1 MVRISVNLSDT
12 LRATMAD
19 ACEKSGR
26 SLTAE
31 IEARLRHSL
40 DIPGS
45 DRLLLLRFDEGLW
58 AWVNAYERGISL
70 WGNLHDAVISMIR
83 TQVME
88 GTGEEEIPEIS
99 SRGSKWPRRL
109 ARMKPFLPDAI
120 RSAFDRQES

>member
-1 MVRISVNLSDT
+1 MARISVNLSDT
-12 LRATMAD
+12 LRASLAD

-31 IEARLRHSL
+31 VEARLRHSL

-58 AWVNAYERGISL
+58 AWVNAYERGVSL
-70 WGNLHDAVISMIR
+70 WGNLHDAVIAMIR

-88 GTGEEEIPEIS
+88 GTGEVEIS
-99 SRGSKWPRRL
+99 SQSSRWPRRL
-109 ARMKPFLPDAI
+109 ARMKPFLPDTI
-120 RSAFDRQES
+120 QRAFDRQE